1 MYILYG
7 TQNGNA
13 EYVAI
18 ELCNRLASQNP
29 QVLSLNEALPIFER
43 KEFNEDFI
51 IVTSTTGNGEIPLSA
66 ERWWRFIKNR
76 QLDNKHLTGLKFHLL
91 AIGDTNYDKFCE
103 AGKKV
108 CKRLLELNA
117 TKISD
122 VMVIDDSLDEYEEK
136 LDKFEDRFNEG
147 FI

>member
-13 EYVAI
+13 EYIAI
-18 ELCNRLASQNP
+18 ELCSRLSLKNP

-43 KEFNEDFI
+43 KEFNEDFV
-51 IVTSTTGNGEIPLSA
+51 IVTSTTGNGDVPLSA
-66 ERWWRFIKNR
+66 EKWWRFIKNR
-76 QLDNKHLTGLKFHLL
+76 QLDKKYLADLKFHLL
-91 AIGDTNYDKFCE
+91 AIGDSNYDKFCE
-103 AGKKV
+103 AGKKM

-122 VMVIDDSLDEYEEK
+122 VVAIDDSLDEYEEK
-136 LDKFEDRFNEG
+136 LEEFVDRFM
-147 FI
+147 